1 LGNHEKNARRSNPL
15 LARARTRARAREK
28 EKDTMIPIR
37 TIPNAPHLV
46 GIQVVRELFAH
57 HSGNAG
63 VGRSTVT
70 EWLNRRGIKAHG
82 ASPTQRLF
90 DRAGILA
97 ALEKDF
103 PTTPR
108 FITVEDAFLM
118 AGRAYPNARNKV
130 EP

>member
-1 LGNHEKNARRSNPL
+1 MKSI
-15 LARARTRARAREK
+15 T
-28 EKDTMIPIR
+28 

-57 HSGNAG
+57 HSGNAC
-63 VGRSTVT
+63 VARSTVT

-82 ASPTQRLF
+82 SNPAQRLF

-97 ALEKDF
+97 VLEKDF
-103 PTTPR
+103 PTMPK

-118 AGRAYPNARNKV
+118 AGRPYPNARNKV